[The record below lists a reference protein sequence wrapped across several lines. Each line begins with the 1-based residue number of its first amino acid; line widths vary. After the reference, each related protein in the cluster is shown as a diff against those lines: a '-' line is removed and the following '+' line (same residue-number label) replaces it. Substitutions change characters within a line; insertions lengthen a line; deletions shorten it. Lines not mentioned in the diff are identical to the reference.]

1 MRTIAN
7 DTLAALLLANLDCR
21 YTVFEELDATRL
33 SVETTR
39 YAATKRALAD
49 AGLVLVG
56 AEPDDFMT
64 FARIVRAKVSK
75 R

>member
-21 YTVFEELDATRL
+21 YTIFEELDTTWL
-33 SVETTR
+33 SVETT
-39 YAATKRALAD
+39 YYSDAERAL
-49 AGLVLVG
+49 
-56 AEPDDFMT
+56 
-64 FARIVRAKVSK
+64 RSNQRVSP